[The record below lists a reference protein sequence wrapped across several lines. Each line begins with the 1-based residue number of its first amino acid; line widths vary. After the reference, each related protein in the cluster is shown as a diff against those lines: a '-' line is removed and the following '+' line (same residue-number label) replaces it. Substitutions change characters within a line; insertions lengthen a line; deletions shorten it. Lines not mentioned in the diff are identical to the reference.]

1 MFCFVCLFVFISSSL
16 FVLGHFAASC
26 PALAELMTR
35 FWIGVFD
42 LGSDLLH
49 ILKGRAKI
57 DVAKEK
63 KKKHNM
69 LYIFYTKDGYPR
81 PPIIKKLV

>member
-1 MFCFVCLFVFISSSL
+1 MCVLFCLFAFISSSL

-26 PALAELMTR
+26 PALTELITR

-49 ILKGRAKI
+49 ILKARAKV

-63 KKKHNM
+63 KK
-69 LYIFYTKDGYPR
+69 TT
-81 PPIIKKLV
+81 